1 MEQPDLTLE
10 YDQDMPMSDKG
21 DSAEFRSLSKVE
33 PILEFLYRRWWRV
46 ESLGLE
52 RIPAQNEGP
61 CLIVGNQ
68 GSVFPWP
75 ALMLGHAL
83 AKRKQGARKLYVL
96 ADLESDLDA
105 RTRALL
111 EGLGFLDWS
120 SANMK
125 TLFERGEAIAI
136 FPEGISG
143 LTKPFSR
150 RYRLEEFDWTM
161 LLPVVE
167 SGVEV
172 YPVSSLGFDEINPVL
187 DNFELLSKLLKLPF
201 YPVTPFF
208 PWLPMPLNLV
218 QLPVEV
224 SMNVLKKADYDR
236 VKSRDDLE
244 SVAKKLSFWLEGE
257 IQAELNRMLRHR
269 GI

>member
-1 MEQPDLTLE
+1 MEHSDLTLE
-10 YDQDMPMSDKG
+10 YDQDSPMSDKG

-33 PILEFLYRRWWRV
+33 PILEFLYRHWWRV
-46 ESLGLE
+46 EFLGLE
-52 RIPAQNEGP
+52 RIPAHSEGP

-83 AKRKQGARKLYVL
+83 ANRKQGARRLYVL
-96 ADLESDLDA
+96 ADLESDLDERV
-105 RTRALL
+105 RTLL

-125 TLFERGEAIAI
+125 TLFERGEAVAI

-150 RYRLEEFDWTM
+150 RYRLEDFDWTM

-172 YPVSSLGFDEINPVL
+172 YPVSALGFDEINPML
-187 DNFELLSKLLKLPF
+187 DNFEVLSKLLKMPF

-224 SMNVLKKADYDR
+224 SMNVLKKADYDK
-236 VKSRDDLE
+236 VKSRDDME
-244 SVAKKLSFWLEGE
+244 SVAKKLSFMLEGE

-269 GI
+269 GL